1 MASIFL
7 SYTTRDK
14 DGSGRRWSQRIAAWL
29 REWGYDDVYLD
40 KDPDSGTPA
49 ASDWRR
55 VLHSRLAQCRAVI
68 ALCTPE
74 YQASPWCMVEVGIA
88 LDRGRLVFPIHL
100 GEEHLPGPLQ
110 HRQAIALDEAIALD
124 PASADDAKQRLQR
137 ALTEKIS
144 WQEKLRWEPLGDSRP
159 GRRPFHRCP
168 FPGLKS
174 YDASH
179 APVFFGRDQ
188 QITDLEALVRRKC
201 TAGSGLLLLLGSS
214 GCGKSSLLGAG
225 LVPLLR
231 QGERTGQPWLLL
243 EPFRPLRNPSA
254 QLNDRLKA
262 AGVEPLP
269 AEPSAAELLQ
279 RLDQLR
285 QARPEV
291 TVLLVIDQF
300 EELLTYKADGFLSL
314 LVALLRLDDNRVLVL
329 ASLRTDALARLEQHP
344 SGLTRLRDATNDQ
357 VLLQPIAPEAF
368 QELITKPLERLGRG
382 IEPALLQA
390 LLKECASG
398 AGDLLP
404 LLSFTLQQLWEK
416 QEHRWVSAEEDPPPW
431 QDLLLA
437 DYITMEKLQ
446 GSVDK
451 AAADSGWLLK
461 ADDHE
466 GLLAVREAFLRHL
479 VRLTEGDEPSRRQ
492 ARRSE
497 LPPRSLAA
505 LDCLVN
511 ARLLVSGS
519 VNVSEKDTLEIAHE
533 ALLRTW
539 PTLATWI
546 EEGREEL
553 LQRRRVKRLADDLSV
568 AAAPRQ
574 RRQALEQLAAL
585 AAESP
590 ASGEHLAV
598 RQEAAEPLAVLLIPP
613 PEGEEPPPT
622 APEADRADAA
632 LILALIGGEEPLS
645 ACLADATVP
654 VELRRR
660 AAESLGL
667 LAKRSGD
674 PAQRERIERQLE
686 AVLRGERLDVR
697 VEVELDL
704 DPLLLQALREQTQQQ
719 VAEALQQALQSGQR
733 PPGLS
738 DEQLRSIFEQA
749 VQQQV
754 QERLK
759 GLQTELWANGDA
771 PGWKEHDKRLPLLQ
785 GASRGL
791 QLAASAELPLL
802 GSGPGRV
809 VPMLTLTALEE
820 AGGLQITTE
829 VVEVEVWRLPLPGGE
844 QLELVAIPGGEHT
857 IGSPADERDKAAVL
871 NWFAGNRDGCR
882 NPRTGKPLDVEAER
896 RVELA
901 PFWLLRHP
909 ISQGQWQAVVKGVE
923 AVERDLEPS
932 PGKANPDNLWDRY
945 GQPGD
950 LAVDSVSWHD
960 CQEWL
965 RRLNRWLGQEWA
977 ALGGKGEPLQL
988 ALPGDGQ
995 WEAACRAQAR
1005 TPFHFGDTLDHRW
1018 ARYDASYVFGLGR
1031 KGSKL
1036 RQPGV
1041 NGGCG
1046 LVNRYGLA
1054 EMHGQLFEWCADG
1067 WHPNPVGEGW
1077 RPDGLP
1083 WQGEDRDLTRRESGQ
1098 RGWKLLRGGSWFNLP
1113 LFCRAA
1119 GRNGNDPVSVDPFV
1133 GLRPCCCPSPP
1144 GSLLGS

>member
-14 DGSGRRWSQRIAAWL
+14 DGSGCLWSQRIAAWL
-29 REWGYDDVYLD
+29 REWGYEDVYLD
-40 KDPDSGTPA
+40 KDPESGTPA

-124 PASADDAKQRLQR
+124 PANADDAKQRLQR

-144 WQEKLRWEPLGDSRP
+144 WQEKLRWDPLDDNRRSI
-159 GRRPFHRCP
+159 RPFHRCP

-243 EPFRPLRNPSA
+243 EPFRPLRNPFA
-254 QLNDRLKA
+254 QLNDRLTA

-269 AEPSAAELLQ
+269 AMPRDDDPDAIERIKRIKRIAAELLQ

-285 QARPEV
+285 LARPEV

-300 EELLTYKADGFLSL
+300 EELLTYKADGFLRL
-314 LVALLRLDDNRVLVL
+314 LAELLRLDDNRVLVL

-344 SGLTRLRDATNDQ
+344 SGLTRLHVAKNDQ

-398 AGDLLP
+398 GGDLLP

-416 QEHRWVSAEEDPPPW
+416 QEDRWVKAEEDTPPW

-437 DYITMEKLQ
+437 DYIIELKELK

-497 LPPRSLAA
+497 LPSRSLAA

-519 VNVSEKDTLEIAHE
+519 VNVSEKDTEAVTEKNTSNVVENVTPKRTKEPTLEIAHE

-539 PTLATWI
+539 PTLASWI

-585 AAESP
+585 AAEAP
-590 ASGEHLAV
+590 ASGEQLAV
-598 RQEAAEPLAVLLIPP
+598 RQEAADPLAVLLIPP
-613 PEGEEPPPT
+613 PEGEEPQPT

-632 LILALIGGEEPLS
+632 LILALIGAEEPLS
-645 ACLADATVP
+645 ACLADGAAP

-660 AAESLGL
+660 AAQSLGL
-667 LAKRSGD
+667 LARRSGD
-674 PAQRERIERQLE
+674 PEQRERIAAELE
-686 AVLRGERLDVR
+686 AVLRGELLDVR
-697 VEVELDL
+697 VVD
-704 DPLLLQALREQTQQQ
+704 
-719 VAEALQQALQSGQR
+719 EA
-733 PPGLS
+733 
-738 DEQLRSIFEQA
+738 
-749 VQQQV
+749 
-754 QERLK
+754 
-759 GLQTELWANGDA
+759 
-771 PGWKEHDKRLPLLQ
+771 GWREHDKRLPLLQ
-785 GASRGL
+785 GAAQGL

-802 GSGPGRV
+802 GSGRGRV
-809 VPMLTLTALEE
+809 VPMLTLTALEKG
-820 AGGLQITTE
+820 GGLHIATE
-829 VVEVEVWRLPLPGGE
+829 VVEVEVWRLPLPEGE

-882 NPRTGKPLDVEAER
+882 DPRTGEPLDVEVQR
-896 RVELA
+896 TVQLA
-901 PFWLLRHP
+901 PSWLVRHP
-909 ISQGQWQAVVKGVE
+909 ISQGQWKSVVEGVE
-923 AVERDLEPS
+923 AVERELEPS
-932 PGKANPDNLWDRY
+932 PGKANPDSLWDLY
-945 GQPGD
+945 GQPGEM
-950 LAVDSVSWHD
+950 AVDCVNWNDSR
-960 CQEWL
+960 EWL
-965 RRLNRWLGQEWA
+965 RRLNRWLGAQWVE
-977 ALGGKGEPLQL
+977 LDGVGEPPQL
-988 ALPGDGQ
+988 GLPGDGQ
-995 WEAACRAQAR
+995 WEAACRAGTV
-1005 TPFHFGDTLDHRW
+1005 TPFHFGDTLDARW
-1018 ARYDASYVFGLGR
+1018 ARYDASYVFGPGR
-1031 KGSKL
+1031 KGPKL
-1036 RQPGV
+1036 KQPGV

-1054 EMHGQLFEWCADG
+1054 EMHGQLWEWCGDS

-1077 RPDGLP
+1077 HADGLP
-1083 WQGEDRDLTRRESGQ
+1083 WEGEDGDLARRESGQ
-1098 RGWKLLRGGSWFNLP
+1098 RGWKLLRGGSWINFP
-1113 LFCRAA
+1113 LNCRAA
-1119 GRNGNDPVSVDPFV
+1119 YRDGYDPDADVTNI

>member
-7 SYTTRDK
+7 SYTTRDE
-14 DGSGRRWSQRIAAWL
+14 DGSGRLWSQRIAVWL

-124 PASADDAKQRLQR
+124 PANADDAKQRLQR

-144 WQEKLRWEPLGDSRP
+144 WQEKLRWEPLGDSPPRP

-174 YDASH
+174 YVASH

-201 TAGSGLLLLLGSS
+201 NAGSGLLLLLGSS

-243 EPFRPLRNPSA
+243 EPFRPLRNPFA
-254 QLNDRLKA
+254 QLNDRLTA

-269 AEPSAAELLQ
+269 AMPRDDDPDAIERIKRIAAELLQ

-285 QARPEV
+285 SARPEV

-300 EELLTYKADGFLSL
+300 EELLTYKADGFLRL
-314 LVALLRLDDNRVLVL
+314 LAALLRLDDNRVLVL

-357 VLLQPIAPEAF
+357 VLLQPIAPGAF

-416 QEHRWVSAEEDPPPW
+416 QEHRWVSAEEEPPPW

-437 DYITMEKLQ
+437 DYITMEKLK

-451 AAADSGWLLK
+451 AAADSGWRLK

-511 ARLLVSGS
+511 ARLLVSTTAS
-519 VNVSEKDTLEIAHE
+519 STKAVAEEDTAKAMPNVSKDPTLEIAHE

-546 EEGREEL
+546 EEGHEEL

-613 PEGEEPPPT
+613 PEGEEPQPT
-622 APEADRADAA
+622 ASIDDRADAA
-632 LILALIGGEEPLS
+632 LILALIGAEEPLS
-645 ACLADATVP
+645 ACLAYETVP

-674 PAQRERIERQLE
+674 PEQRERIAAELE
-686 AVLRGERLDVR
+686 AVLRGAP
-697 VEVELDL
+697 LDL
-704 DPLLLQALREQTQQQ
+704 RVVD
-719 VAEALQQALQSGQR
+719 EAS
-733 PPGLS
+733 
-738 DEQLRSIFEQA
+738 
-749 VQQQV
+749 
-754 QERLK
+754 
-759 GLQTELWANGDA
+759 
-771 PGWKEHDKRLPLLQ
+771 WKEHDKRLPLLQ
-785 GASRGL
+785 GAAEGL

-809 VPMLTLTALEE
+809 VPRLTLTALEK
-820 AGGLQITTE
+820 GGELRITTE
-829 VVEVEVWRLPLPGGE
+829 VVEVEVWSLPLPEWE

-857 IGSPADERDKAAVL
+857 IGSPADERDKEAVL
-871 NWFAGNRDGCR
+871 NWFAANRDGCR
-882 NPRTGKPLDVEAER
+882 DPRTGEPLDVEAER

-901 PFWLLRHP
+901 PFWLVRHP
-909 ISQGQWQAVVKGVE
+909 ISQRQWQAVVKVVE
-923 AVERDLEPS
+923 PVERELEAS
-932 PGKANPDNLWDRY
+932 PGKAKPDSLWDLY
-945 GQPGD
+945 GQPGE
-950 LAVDSVSWHD
+950 LAVDSVSWND
-960 CQEWL
+960 SEEWL
-965 RRLNRWLGQEWA
+965 RRLNRWLSEQWLL
-977 ALGGKGEPLQL
+977 LGGAGEPLQL
-988 ALPGDGQ
+988 ALPGEGQ
-995 WEAACRAQAR
+995 WEAACRAQTA
-1005 TPFHFGDTLDHRW
+1005 TPFHFGDTLDARW
-1018 ARYDASYVFGLGR
+1018 AHYNATYVFGLGR
-1031 KGSKL
+1031 KGPKGI
-1036 RQPGV
+1036 QPGV

-1054 EMHGQLFEWCADG
+1054 EMHGQLYEWCGDS
-1067 WHPNPVGEGW
+1067 WHPNPVGDGW
-1077 RPDGLP
+1077 RVDGLP
-1083 WQGEDRDLTRRESGQ
+1083 WGGEDRDLAKRGSGQ
-1098 RGWKLLRGGSWFNLP
+1098 RGWKLLRGGSWIFDP
-1113 LFCRAA
+1113 LICRAA
-1119 GRNGNDPVSVDPFV
+1119 IRLSDFPDHDGTDI

>member
-1 MASIFL
+1 MASIFI
-7 SYTTRDK
+7 SYTSRSSDRERYPQ
-14 DGSGRRWSQRIAAWL
+14 GEGWHWAQQIAGWL
-29 REWGYDDVYLD
+29 REWGYQDLFLD
-40 KDPDSGTPA
+40 KDPECGLQL

-55 VLHSRLAQCRAVI
+55 DLHSQLGRCQAVI
-68 ALCTPE
+68 ALCSAH
-74 YQASPWCMVEVGIA
+74 YAASPWCMAEVGIA
-88 LDRGRLVFPIHL
+88 IDRGKLVFPMHL
-100 GEEHLPGPLQ
+100 AESYLPLLLQ
-110 HRQAIALDEAIALD
+110 DKQALALD
-124 PASADDAKQRLQR
+124 PIGLDPAAVDGARARLKQGLDD
-137 ALTEKIS
+137 KIS
-144 WQEKLRWEPLGDSRP
+144 WRAKLRWEERDRGQT
-159 GRRPFHRCP
+159 GCRPFHRCP
-168 FPGLKS
+168 FPGLQA
-174 YDASH
+174 YEASH
-179 APVFFGRDQ
+179 APVFFGRDA
-188 QITDLEALVRRKC
+188 QISELAALVRRKC
-201 TAGSGLLLLLGSS
+201 NAGSGLVLLLGSS

-231 QGERTGQPWLLL
+231 QGERTGAPWLLL
-243 EPFRPLRNPSA
+243 EPFRPQRYPFA
-254 QLNDRLKA
+254 RLNACLIA

-269 AEPSAAELLQ
+269 AMPREEDPSASKPSAADLLQ

-285 QARPEV
+285 LARPEA

-300 EELLTYKADGFLSL
+300 EELFTYQADGFLQL
-314 LVALLRLDDNRVLVL
+314 LADLLRLDDNRVLVL
-329 ASLRTDALARLEQHP
+329 AGLRTDALARLEQHP

-357 VLLQPIAPEAF
+357 VLLQPIAREAF
-368 QELITKPLERLGRG
+368 EELITKPLARLDRG

-398 AGDLLP
+398 DGDLLP
-404 LLSFTLQQLWEK
+404 LLSFTLQQLWNK
-416 QEHRWVSAEEDPPPW
+416 QEQSWVDAEQEPPPW
-431 QDLLLA
+431 RQLSHA
-437 DYITMEKLQ
+437 DYIALQ
-446 GSVDK
+446 ELKGSVDK
-451 AAADSGWLLK
+451 AASDSGWRDK
-461 ADDHE
+461 ASDDE
-466 GLLAVREAFLRHL
+466 ELLAVRQAFLRHL

-519 VNVSEKDTLEIAHE
+519 VKVAGNAAEEPTLEIAHE
-533 ALLRTW
+533 SLLRTW

-553 LQRRRVKRLADDLSV
+553 LQRRRVKRLTDDL
-568 AAAPRQ
+568 AATGAEQ
-574 RRQALEQLAAL
+574 RRLRRTALEQLAAL
-585 AAESP
+585 AAQDP
-590 ASGEHLAV
+590 GTGEHLAV
-598 RQEAAEPLAVLLIPP
+598 CQEGAEPLAVLLNPP
-613 PEGEEPPPT
+613 RVEGKTPPT
-622 APEADRADAA
+622 APIDDRADAA
-632 LILALIGGEEPLS
+632 LILALIGAEEPLS
-645 ACLADATVP
+645 ACLADGEAP

-674 PAQRERIERQLE
+674 PGQRERIERQLE
-686 AVLRGERLDVR
+686 AVLRGEQLDVR
-697 VEVELDL
+697 VVD
-704 DPLLLQALREQTQQQ
+704 DA
-719 VAEALQQALQSGQR
+719 G
-733 PPGLS
+733 
-738 DEQLRSIFEQA
+738 
-749 VQQQV
+749 
-754 QERLK
+754 
-759 GLQTELWANGDA
+759 WA
-771 PGWKEHDKRLPLLQ
+771 EHDERLPLLQ

-802 GSGPGRV
+802 GSGAGRV

-820 AGGLQITTE
+820 GGGLQITTK
-829 VVEVEVWRLPLPGGE
+829 VVKVPVWRLPLPEGE
-844 QLELVAIPGGEHT
+844 QLELVMVPGGEHR
-857 IGSPADERDKAAVL
+857 IGSPADESDKDAVL
-871 NWFAGNRDGCR
+871 DWFAANRDGCR

-909 ISQGQWQAVVKGVE
+909 ISQGQWQAVVKAVE
-923 AVERDLEPS
+923 AVERELEPS

-977 ALGGKGEPLQL
+977 ALGGKGQPPQL
-988 ALPGDGQ
+988 ALPGEGQ
-995 WEAACRAQAR
+995 WEAACRGGAG
-1005 TPFHFGDTLDHRW
+1005 TPFHFGDTLDARW

-1031 KGSKL
+1031 KGPKL
-1036 RQPGV
+1036 KQPGV

-1054 EMHGQLFEWCADG
+1054 EMHGQLYEWCADG

-1083 WQGEDRDLTRRESGQ
+1083 WQGEDRDLTRLESGQ
-1098 RGWKLLRGGSWFNLP
+1098 RGWKLLRGGSWISAP
-1113 LFCRAA
+1113 HGCRAA
-1119 GRNGNDPVSVDPFV
+1119 DRLSGNPVSDDTYF

-1144 GSLLGS
+1144 GSLLGA

>member
-14 DGSGRRWSQRIAAWL
+14 DGSGRLWSQRIAAWL
-29 REWGYDDVYLD
+29 REWGYEDVYLD
-40 KDPDSGTPA
+40 KDPESGTPA

-124 PASADDAKQRLQR
+124 PANADDARQRLKQG
-137 ALTEKIS
+137 LDEKIS
-144 WQEKLRWEPLGDSRP
+144 WREKLRWEPLQD
-159 GRRPFHRCP
+159 GRLGLRPFHRCP

-179 APVFFGRDQ
+179 APVFFGRDD
-188 QITDLEALVRRKC
+188 QIKDLEALVRRKC
-201 TAGSGLLLLLGSS
+201 NAGSGLLLLLGSS
-214 GCGKSSLLGAG
+214 GSGKSSLLGAG

-231 QGERTGQPWLLL
+231 QGERTGTPWLLL
-243 EPFRPLRNPSA
+243 EPFRPQRDPFA
-254 QLNDRLKA
+254 KLNARLTA

-269 AEPSAAELLQ
+269 PEPSAAELLE

-285 QARPEV
+285 LARPEA

-300 EELLTYKADGFLSL
+300 EELLTYKADGFLQL
-314 LVALLRLDDNRVLVL
+314 LADLLQLDDNRVLLL

-344 SGLTRLRDATNDQ
+344 SGLPRLRDATNDQ
-357 VLLQPIAPEAF
+357 VLLQPIAREAF
-368 QELITKPLERLGRG
+368 EELITKPLERLDRG

-398 AGDLLP
+398 GGDLLP
-404 LLSFTLQQLWEK
+404 LLSFTLQQLWDK
-416 QEHRWVSAEEDPPPW
+416 QEQGWVDAEEEPPPW
-431 QDLLLA
+431 RKLRLA
-437 DYITMEKLQ
+437 DYIDLKELK

-451 AAADSGWLLK
+451 AARDSGWRQK
-461 ADDHE
+461 ANDEE
-466 GLLAVREAFLRHL
+466 GLLAVRQAFLRHL

-497 LPPRSLAA
+497 LPSRSLAA

-511 ARLLVSGS
+511 ARLLVSTTAS
-519 VNVSEKDTLEIAHE
+519 STKAVAEEDTAKATPNVSKEPTLEIAHE

-632 LILALIGGEEPLS
+632 LILALIGAEEPLS
-645 ACLADATVP
+645 ACLADETAP

-667 LAKRSGD
+667 LARRSGD
-674 PAQRERIERQLE
+674 LAQRKRIEGQLE
-686 AVLRGERLDVR
+686 AVLRGEPLDVR
-697 VEVELDL
+697 VVG
-704 DPLLLQALREQTQQQ
+704 A
-719 VAEALQQALQSGQR
+719 A
-733 PPGLS
+733 
-738 DEQLRSIFEQA
+738 
-749 VQQQV
+749 
-754 QERLK
+754 
-759 GLQTELWANGDA
+759 
-771 PGWKEHDKRLPLLQ
+771 GWKEHDKRLPLLQ
-785 GASRGL
+785 GTSRGV

-829 VVEVEVWRLPLPGGE
+829 VVEVEVWRLPLPEGE

-857 IGSPADERDKAAVL
+857 IGSPADERDKEAVL
-871 NWFAGNRDGCR
+871 NWFAANRDGCR
-882 NPRTGKPLDVEAER
+882 DPRTGEPLDMEAER

-909 ISQGQWQAVVKGVE
+909 ISQRQWQAVVK
-923 AVERDLEPS
+923 AVEPVERELEAS
-932 PGKANPDNLWDRY
+932 PGKAKPDSLWDLY
-945 GQPGD
+945 GQPGE
-950 LAVDSVSWHD
+950 LAVDSVSWND
-960 CQEWL
+960 SEEWL
-965 RRLNRWLGQEWA
+965 RRLNRWLSEQWLL
-977 ALGGKGEPLQL
+977 LGGAGEPLQL
-988 ALPGDGQ
+988 ALPGEGQ
-995 WEAACRAQAR
+995 WEAACRARTA
-1005 TPFHFGDTLDHRW
+1005 TPFHFGDTLDARW
-1018 ARYDASYVFGLGR
+1018 ASFDASYVFGLSR
-1031 KGSKL
+1031 KGAKVK
-1036 RQPGV
+1036 QPGV

-1054 EMHGQLFEWCADG
+1054 EMHGQLFEWCGDS
-1067 WHPNPVGEGW
+1067 WHPNPVGDGW
-1077 RPDGLP
+1077 RADGLP
-1083 WQGEDRDLTRRESGQ
+1083 WGGEDRDLAKRGSGQ
-1098 RGWKLLRGGSWFNLP
+1098 RGWKLLRGGSWFDDP
-1113 LFCRAA
+1113 HFCCAA
-1119 GRNGNDPVSVDPFV
+1119 SRYGIIPGSGDSVI